1 MTEYM
6 DKLKEFEEKKEPS
19 PQWERPINFD
29 SKALPAFN
37 TDVFAP
43 WVKKYI
49 DGVAETTQTPVDAS
63 AIATISVLSTIL
75 SKKSYVKV
83 SREWKEPLNTY
94 AIMGLPPGNRK
105 SGVFKLLTDPITLF
119 EKEERERLLPKV
131 KQQQAILKAKK
142 SRLESLNSQYGKKGD
157 ESILKDIEVLAREIE
172 AEEIVT
178 IPRLITND
186 VTVEKL
192 GLLMAEHNEKMS
204 VLSAEG
210 AGALNSMA
218 GRYDKGSVD
227 ASMNLYLEAHPGDTV
242 TIDRMGRESIHLDE
256 PSLTIGLFIQPETV
270 RSLPASFNERGL
282 MQRFLYAF
290 PESMVGYR
298 LSTPKSI
305 DESVR
310 AAYLSNMKRLLEYQP
325 DTPLMLNLSREAA
338 AAEIRNREEIEVML
352 QDDGELGGIREWGSK
367 LAGQIIRITGLLHF
381 ADNIQHFPNI
391 PSEVSKETFEAAKS
405 LRSYFIAHAKEAYGV
420 MESTDDEK
428 DAKYILKRISE
439 KFEDE
444 PSVGHRDLFQLVR
457 KRFKKVENM
466 DKVLTQ
472 LESMNYI
479 AVGFEGRKRVI
490 YLNPHFTGT
499 QKKGLKGLNSPQTQA
514 GQGIKQSTQ
523 ENTAEHSGLTTDTAE
538 SSESPVRDLSPAVKT
553 EVHTTN
559 LRESKRHSDVS
570 PLSPQTVKEEIKI
583 NEDGSGLL

>member
-1 MTEYM
+1 MTGYM
-6 DKLKEFEEKKEPS
+6 EKLKEFEEKKEPS

-119 EKEERERLLPKV
+119 EKEERERLLPQV

-325 DTPLMLNLSREAA
+325 DTALMLNLSREAV
-338 AAEIRNREEIEVML
+338 AAEIQNREEIEVML

-428 DAKYILKRISE
+428 EQKYIFKKLSE
-439 KFEDE
+439 
-444 PSVGHRDLFQLVR
+444 
-457 KRFKKVENM
+457 RFKGEAVVQHQELWQLLKKKYKKVAVM
-466 DKVLTQ
+466 DNAISQ
-472 LESMNYI
+472 LEGRNFIRI
-479 AVGFEGRKRVI
+479 AYEGRRKVI
-490 YLNPHFTGT
+490 QINPSFHKATKTPPNTPNDG
-499 QKKGLKGLNSPQTQA
+499 QTQA
-514 GQGIKQSTQ
+514 GQGVELRGSKTLVDPKAPTSTPIRGKLG
-523 ENTAEHSGLTTDTAE
+523 ELGEARGE
-538 SSESPVRDLSPAVKT
+538 SIPNETPTESRDERRLGELGVKSE
-553 EVHTTN
+553 EV
-559 LRESKRHSDVS
+559 
-570 PLSPQTVKEEIKI
+570 IKI